1 MKVEKGF
8 IDVMG
13 DLDDLA
19 MVGGILVCM
28 KKERSWQMSIGLVRY
43 QPIWGTQNIFNFIED
58 FGGSRCLPIVCI
70 ACPLICQMG

>member
-28 KKERSWQMSIGLVRY
+28 KKERI
-43 QPIWGTQNIFNFIED
+43 
-58 FGGSRCLPIVCI
+58 
-70 ACPLICQMG
+70 